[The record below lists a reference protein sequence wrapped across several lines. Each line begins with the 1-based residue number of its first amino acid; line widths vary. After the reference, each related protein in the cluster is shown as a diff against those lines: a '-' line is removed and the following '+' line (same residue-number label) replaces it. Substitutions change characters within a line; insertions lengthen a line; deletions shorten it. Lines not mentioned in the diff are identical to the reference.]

1 MKQQWHFLYFFVC
14 VLSKL
19 FLTPQKL
26 THIWFFTPFRILVV
40 PITKKKPIQNPP
52 IPPTYYLYKRR
63 LYNLNPIISDPI
75 QNSMLDQIGQSHNN
89 NNILPTPS
97 SVLAASAISK
107 RSKNPQFF
115 VLPPQVHHHKQIP
128 QKSQKEYV

>member
-1 MKQQWHFLYFFVC
+1 MCISLYILC
-14 VLSKL
+14 VYYLNFSD
-19 FLTPQKL
+19 TPKANPYE
-26 THIWFFTPFRILVV
+26 FFTPFRILVV

-52 IPPTYYLYKRR
+52 IPPTCYLYKRR

-97 SVLAASAISK
+97 SVLTASAISK
-107 RSKNPQFF
+107 RSKKPQFK
-115 VLPPQVHHHKQIP
+115 VLPPQVHRHKNIP
-128 QKSQKEYV
+128 EMSQKEYV